1 MTYSKGDTVQVSD
14 LAGKWWIGRV
24 LKVHMTGALTINVE
38 PDYSGKRRRFAR
50 GYSRDFVTGLPVLF
64 VRHEDVTLRGARAV
78 RQGATMTAAAVV
90 ILAACVQRRT
100 RTPRKPDAV
109 DYAAQEDRMMRAA
122 AKAREVR
129 RD

>member
-1 MTYSKGDTVQVSD
+1 
-14 LAGKWWIGRV
+14 
-24 LKVHMTGALTINVE
+24 
-38 PDYSGKRRRFAR
+38 
-50 GYSRDFVTGLPVLF
+50 
-64 VRHEDVTLRGARAV
+64 
-78 RQGATMTAAAVV
+78 MTAAAVV
-90 ILAACVQRRT
+90 ILAACIAAACVQRRT

>member
-1 MTYSKGDTVQVSD
+1 
-14 LAGKWWIGRV
+14 
-24 LKVHMTGALTINVE
+24 
-38 PDYSGKRRRFAR
+38 
-50 GYSRDFVTGLPVLF
+50 
-64 VRHEDVTLRGARAV
+64 
-78 RQGATMTAAAVV
+78 MTAAAVV